1 MRITLK
7 NLLALTC
14 ALIAFSYSYSQDS
27 FEKGINAAKNGDYVT
42 AVNLLKSTVNSEDS
56 YEGFYYYGLALL
68 NTGSIK
74 QAENEFQKALKK
86 DSEGIG
92 ALKGMGDLYSKK
104 KDYTKA
110 DSYYDK
116 AIKVEPENLD
126 LMLAKAKNLTVAGKI
141 DDALNVLALA
151 KTVGSESPEIYVGL
165 GDAYYYR
172 RAFKPAEENYQKA
185 LKLKSG
191 NAKAFYGLGMIAF
204 REREFN
210 NALDYFNKAI
220 TSNPNF
226 ADAYLEKGRLLY
238 FNENYDEALKTFE
251 KYAQL
256 QPGSVDGL
264 TYIAKVKYGQKKYD
278 EALSD
283 LEKIIKENP
292 DADLSSAY
300 KYMAYVY
307 NEKEEYEKAKEY
319 FSKVP
324 KDLFDIEDHIKLAQI
339 YSNTNEFSKSYAE
352 FDEAIKQDSTVPYIY
367 YQMGI
372 VQFNEKKYSDAI
384 INFQKAIDM
393 GTTQLAAYVYK
404 GLSLYS
410 LQKYDQ
416 SLAEFNIAISKDD
429 KYVPAWLWR
438 ARSEV
443 QLDKFEDAKI
453 SYKKVLELEPDNKSA
468 REDLDIIE
476 KKQ

>member
-1 MRITLK
+1 MRITLR
-7 NLLALTC
+7 NILALTF
-14 ALIAFSYSYSQDS
+14 ALIAFSHVQSQDN
-27 FEKGINAAKNGDYVT
+27 FEKGINAAKRGDYVT
-42 AVNLLKSTVNSEDS
+42 ALNLLKSTVNAENS
-56 YEGFYYYGLALL
+56 YEGYYYYGLSLL
-68 NTGSIK
+68 NTGSLK
-74 QAENEFQKALKK
+74 QAEAEFQKALKK
-86 DSEGIG
+86 DSEGTD

-110 DSYYDK
+110 NSYYDK
-116 AIKVEPENLD
+116 AIKVEPENIGL
-126 LMLAKAKNLTVAGKI
+126 LLAKAKNLTVAGKI
-141 DDALNVLALA
+141 DDALNVLSLA
-151 KTVGSESPEIYVGL
+151 KTINTENPDIYVGL

-172 RAFKPAEENYQKA
+172 RAFKPADENYNKA

-191 NAKAFYGLGMIAF
+191 NAKALYGLGMIAF

-220 TSNPNF
+220 NANPNF

-238 FNENYDEALKTFE
+238 FNENYEEALKTFE
-251 KYAQL
+251 KYSQL
-256 QPGSVDGL
+256 QPGSVEGQ

-283 LEKIIKENP
+283 LEKIIQDNP

-307 NEKEEYEKAKEY
+307 NDKEEYEKAKEN
-319 FSKVP
+319 FAKVP

-339 YSNTNEFSKSYAE
+339 YSNTNEFSKAYAE

-367 YQMGI
+367 YQLGL
-372 VQFNEKKYSDAI
+372 VQFNEKKYEDAI
-384 INFQKAIDM
+384 VNFQKSIDM
-393 GTTQLAAYVYK
+393 GTLQLAAYVYK
-404 GLSLYS
+404 GLSLFS

-416 SLAEFNIAISKDD
+416 SLAEFDIAISKDS
-429 KYVPAWLWR
+429 KYVPAWLWK

-443 QLDKFEDAKI
+443 QLEKFDEAKN
-453 SYKKVLELEPDNKSA
+453 SYNKVLELDPGNKSA
-468 REDLDIIE
+468 QEDLSIIE
-476 KKQ
+476 KK